1 MAEGSWESEPHRRT
15 RRDHIT
21 EKAEDYVEAIA
32 DILDRQSQCRIT
44 HLAKQ
49 FAVSHV
55 TVHRI
60 VERLALEGLVAT
72 QPYQP
77 ITLTTKG
84 KRLAAK
90 CRQRHR
96 IVYRFLRAI
105 GVDEATAALDAE
117 GMEHHVSPAT
127 LRRFE
132 ALADQLDADRGT

>member
-1 MAEGSWESEPHRRT
+1 MTEAAWKSEPYRRT

-32 DILDRQSQCRIT
+32 DILDRQSQCRVT

-60 VERLALEGLVAT
+60 VERLAQEGLVVT
-72 QPYQP
+72 RPYQP
-77 ITLTTKG
+77 ITLTAKG
-84 KRLAAK
+84 KRLATT
-90 CRQRHR
+90 CRQRHQ
-96 IVYRFLRAI
+96 IVYRFLRAL
-105 GVDEATAALDAE
+105 GVDEVTAAIDAE

-132 ALADQLDADRGT
+132 ELADEMGG